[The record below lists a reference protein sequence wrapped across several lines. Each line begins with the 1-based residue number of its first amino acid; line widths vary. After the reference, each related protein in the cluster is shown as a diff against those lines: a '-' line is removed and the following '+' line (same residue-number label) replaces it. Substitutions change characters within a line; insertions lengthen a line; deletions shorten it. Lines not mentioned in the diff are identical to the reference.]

1 MKKSSPTRIPMLV
14 SALII
19 VLTVAYALIRYSTL
33 PESIPIHFN
42 ARGEADGFGAR
53 GMIFLSP
60 AIGLLFW
67 GIMSAVSSSR
77 SLVGHVNFPFTVPDE
92 AKDRVVD
99 LSRAMIAWMTAAVTV
114 MLCIPSLA
122 LIHSS
127 AAVTNISTAV
137 CLAGMVGA
145 AVYYLIK
152 IRRVCREAR
161 PWDTAI

>member
-1 MKKSSPTRIPMLV
+1 MKKSAPTRIPTII

-19 VLTVAYALIRYSTL
+19 VLTVAYALIRYTSL
-33 PESIPIHFN
+33 PETIPIHFN

-60 AIGLLFW
+60 AISLLFW

-77 SLVGHVNFPFTVPDE
+77 SLVGHLNLPFHVPDE
-92 AKDRVVD
+92 AKERVVD

-114 MLCIPSLA
+114 MICVPGIA
-122 LIHSS
+122 LIHTST
-127 AAVTNISTAV
+127 VLVNVSTAV
-137 CLAGMVGA
+137 CIAGMVGT

-152 IRRVCREAR
+152 IRRVCRDAR

>member
-1 MKKSSPTRIPMLV
+1 MKKSAPTRIPMLV

-19 VLTVAYALIRYSTL
+19 VLTVAYALIGSSTL
-33 PESIPIHFN
+33 PESIAIHVN

-67 GIMSAVSSSR
+67 VILSAVSSSR
-77 SLVGHVNFPFTVPDE
+77 SLVGHLNFPFPIPDE
-92 AKDRVVD
+92 AKDRVVE

-127 AAVTNISTAV
+127 AAVTSVSTAV